1 MGELKDKI
9 TKELT
14 QLQLA
19 SLATI
24 TESGLPWTRYV
35 MVQGDDGLVI
45 RCATFLGAR
54 KVPQIKNNPEVHI
67 TCGITDPMVM
77 KPYLQIQ
84 GRAVIATDEAARHA
98 FWNPS
103 LEAIFSGADDPNY
116 AVVVIKPYRIE
127 CCTPPNMEPEVLEL
141 GA

>member
-1 MGELKDKI
+1 MSELKEKI
-9 TKELT
+9 RQELAG
-14 QLQLA
+14 LQLA
-19 SLATI
+19 SLATV

-35 MVQGDDGLVI
+35 MVQADDDLVI
-45 RCATFLGAR
+45 RCATCLEAR
-54 KVPQIKNNPEVHI
+54 KVAQIRNNPEVHI

-84 GRAVIATDEAARHA
+84 GRAEIITDTAEREA

-103 LEAIFSGADDPNY
+103 LVDIFSGPDDLNY

-127 CCTPPNMEPEVLEL
+127 CCTPPDMEPEVLEL
-141 GA
+141 G